1 MDYQKDEA
9 FEGLQLY
16 AFCGKIFTFITG
28 KWIENW
34 VFCDKNVL
42 PLQEGGCQ
50 T

>member
-28 KWIENW
+28 K
-34 VFCDKNVL
+34 
-42 PLQEGGCQ
+42 
-50 T
+50 